1 MSQDPTE
8 SGGSTAPASQS
19 DPATLADKPV
29 AWAISGGARGM
40 ENQCLA
46 LAEAAGFAP
55 VPLRVAAKAPWRWLP
70 EMAWSV
76 WGKVPSRLSAE
87 NRQMLD
93 GPWPDLVVACGRQS
107 VPLAIHI
114 KRVSEGRTFVVQ
126 CQDPRVTPALFDLV
140 VPPDHDNVTPAQ
152 NVLSIVGS
160 PNLALP
166 WRLAEASG
174 KWASKFDTLG
184 RPLVAVAIGGSSSAY
199 RLNRSSIDEL
209 FRCLEKMQTESGARL
224 AITTSR
230 RTGPD
235 NEELIQA
242 HAKRLGA
249 WVWDGSGD
257 SPILGLYACAD
268 AIVVTE
274 DSVNMA
280 AEAAASGKPLYVA
293 ELDGGSEKF
302 DHFHDVLKARGIAR
316 TLTHAPLEAWSY
328 PPLTETLRA
337 AQEIRQRMS
346 DRGFALPA
354 EPQTGH

>member
-1 MSQDPTE
+1 M
-8 SGGSTAPASQS
+8 AARPA
-19 DPATLADKPV
+19 

-55 VPLRVAAKAPWRWLP
+55 VPLQVAAKAPWRWLP
-70 EMAWSV
+70 EKAWPL
-76 WGKVPSRLSAE
+76 WGNVPARLCAE
-87 NRQMLD
+87 NQQMLN

-114 KRVSEGRTFVVQ
+114 KRASQGRAFVVQ

-140 VPPDHDNVTPAQ
+140 VPPDHDNVAQ
-152 NVLSIVGS
+152 AENVVPIIGS

-166 WRLAEASG
+166 WRLADASRI
-174 KWASKFDTLG
+174 WAPTFDALKH
-184 RPLVAVAIGGSSSAY
+184 PLVAVAIGGSSGAY
-199 RLNRSSIDEL
+199 RLTRANIDEM
-209 FRCLEKMQTESGARL
+209 FRCLEKMQTESGASL

-230 RTGPD
+230 RTGKD
-235 NEELIQA
+235 NEKLIRD

-249 WVWDGSGD
+249 WVWDGLGD

-268 AIVVTE
+268 AVVVTE

-280 AEAAASGKPLYVA
+280 AEAAASGTPLYVA
-293 ELDGGSEKF
+293 ELDGGSDKF

-316 TLTHAPLEAWSY
+316 TLSFTTLEEWTYSPLA
-328 PPLTETLRA
+328 ETIRA
-337 AQEIRQRMS
+337 AREIRQRMN
-346 DRGFALPA
+346 DRGFELPTA
-354 EPQTGH
+354 IQ

>member
-1 MSQDPTE
+1 
-8 SGGSTAPASQS
+8 
-19 DPATLADKPV
+19 
-29 AWAISGGARGM
+29 M

-46 LAEAAGFAP
+46 LAEAAGFDP

-70 EMAWSV
+70 EKAWPL
-76 WGKVPSRLSAE
+76 WGKVPSRLSTE
-87 NRQMLD
+87 NQQMLN

-114 KRVSEGRTFVVQ
+114 KRASQGRTFVVQ

-140 VPPDHDNVTPAQ
+140 VPPDHDNVAPAE

-166 WRLAEASG
+166 WRLADAAHI
-174 KWASKFDTLG
+174 WAAKFDALAC
-184 RPLVAVAIGGSSSAY
+184 PLIAVAIGGSSSAY
-199 RLNRSSIDEL
+199 RLNRTNIDEM
-209 FRCLEKMQTESGARL
+209 FRCLEKMQSDSGASL

-230 RTGPD
+230 RTGAD
-235 NEELIQA
+235 NEKLIQA

-249 WVWDGSGD
+249 WVWDGTGD

-268 AIVVTE
+268 AVVVTE

-293 ELDGGSEKF
+293 DLDGGSDKF
-302 DHFHDVLKARGIAR
+302 DLFHDVLKARGIAR
-316 TLTHAPLEAWSY
+316 TLSYAGLEKWTYA
-328 PPLTETLRA
+328 PLTETLRA
-337 AQEIRQRMS
+337 ALEVRQRMS
-346 DRGFALPA
+346 DRGFELPA
-354 EPQTGH
+354 ARQTSQ